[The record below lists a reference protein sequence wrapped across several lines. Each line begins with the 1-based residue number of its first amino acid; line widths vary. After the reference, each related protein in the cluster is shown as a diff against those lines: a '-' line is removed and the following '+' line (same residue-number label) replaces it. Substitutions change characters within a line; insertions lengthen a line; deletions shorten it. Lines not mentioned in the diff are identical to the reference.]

1 MDNLT
6 RDLVMAQDGDLG
18 AFSRAV
24 RDAQPEIQRF
34 CTWFMGNAR
43 DIDDLVQE
51 TLLRMYKG
59 IDSFRVDSRGIS
71 WVLTIARRTC
81 LDHARRHN
89 RQQLLLRAL
98 EKETLT
104 SHNYGDASTFYIT
117 EEIDSLPELLREAFV
132 LVKIFGCS
140 YSEAASVLQCPIGTV
155 QSRVARARI
164 LLVTSLEVAEDI
176 A

>member
-6 RDLVMAQDGDLG
+6 RDLILAQDGDLG
-18 AFSRAV
+18 AFTRVV
-24 RDAQPEIQRF
+24 RDAQPEIRRF
-34 CTWFMGNAR
+34 CAWFMGHTR
-43 DIDDLVQE
+43 DIDDEVQE

-59 IDSFRVDSRGIS
+59 LHSFRGDSQGIS

-81 LDHARRHN
+81 VDHARRHN
-89 RQQLLLRAL
+89 RQQLLVRAL

-104 SHNYGDASTFYIT
+104 THNHGDVSTFYIT
-117 EEIDSLPELLREAFV
+117 EAIDSLPELLRESFV

-140 YSEAASVLQCPIGTV
+140 YSETAAVLRCPVGTV
-155 QSRVARARI
+155 QSRVARART
-164 LLVTSLEVAEDI
+164 LLMNSFSSAERI

>member
-6 RDLVMAQDGDLG
+6 RDLILAQDGDLE
-18 AFSRAV
+18 AFSRVV
-24 RDAQPEIQRF
+24 RDAQPEIRRF
-34 CTWFMGNAR
+34 CTWFMGNTR
-43 DIDDLVQE
+43 DIDDVVQE

-59 IDSFRVDSRGIS
+59 LHSFRGDSRGIS

-81 LDHARRHN
+81 VDHARRHN
-89 RQQLLLRAL
+89 RQQLLVRAL

-104 SHNYGDASTFYIT
+104 THNHGDVSTFYIT
-117 EEIDSLPELLREAFV
+117 EAIDSLPELLRESFV

-140 YSEAASVLQCPIGTV
+140 YSETAAVLRCPVGTV
-155 QSRVARARI
+155 QSRVARART
-164 LLVTSLEVAEDI
+164 LLMNSLESAERT